1 MRSQVI
7 PAQITTVEDKIAGD
21 LSLTQ
26 IMLLLSPVLI
36 ATFIYAFLP
45 PTMMLVWYKL
55 VLALV
60 FAVMSITLAV
70 RVKGRIIASWL
81 VVLLRYNARPRYYVY
96 NKNSITH
103 REIIKPEVV
112 LVAEAEEELTQNVNA
127 VHNISPSIKDI
138 LQLNHILDTTDFNLT
153 YRAGKKGGLNVAF
166 EKVSK

>member
-21 LSLTQ
+21 LSLSQ

-55 VLALV
+55 VLAL
-60 FAVMSITLAV
+60 FFTAFSLTLAV

-81 VVLLRYNARPRYYVY
+81 IVLIRYNTRPKYYVY
-96 NKNSITH
+96 NKNVVTH
-103 REIIKPEVV
+103 REIIKPELPIMAEVEE
-112 LVAEAEEELTQNVNA
+112 VAIKQASLACSNT
-127 VHNISPSIKDI
+127 PKIKDI
-138 LQLNHILDTTDFNLT
+138 LQLNRILNTTDFNLI
-153 YRAGKKGGLNVAF
+153 YRASKKGGLNVAF
-166 EKVSK
+166 EKVSR

>member
-7 PAQITTVEDKIAGD
+7 PAQITTVEDKIAGN
-21 LSLTQ
+21 LSLSQ

-55 VLALV
+55 ALALFFV
-60 FAVMSITLAV
+60 VVCLTLAI

-81 VVLLRYNARPRYYVY
+81 VVLLRYNARPKYYVY
-96 NKNSITH
+96 NKNSIAY
-103 REIIKPEVV
+103 REIIEPELLV
-112 LVAEAEEELTQNVNA
+112 VAEVEEELAQNVNTA
-127 VHNISPSIKDI
+127 RNISPIIKDI

-166 EKVSK
+166 EKIAR